1 LHWVSSATAARHIV
15 LISHRGRRRILQVNA
30 IDRVP
35 LDYFGMK
42 LTTERVV
49 EQASLGWTTLRAA
62 QFHDLILTVPRAL
75 RPPPP
80 IAQLHDRRLRHESQL
95 DP

>member
-1 LHWVSSATAARHIV
+1 MHWVSSATAARHTV

-30 IDRVP
+30 IDRAP

-80 IAQLHDRRLRHESQL
+80 YRPTARPRLRHESQL
-95 DP
+95 DQ